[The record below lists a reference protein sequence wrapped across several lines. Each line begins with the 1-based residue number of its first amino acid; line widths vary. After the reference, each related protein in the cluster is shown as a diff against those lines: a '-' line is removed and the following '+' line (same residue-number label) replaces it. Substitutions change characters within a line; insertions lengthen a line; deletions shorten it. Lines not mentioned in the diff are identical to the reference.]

1 MCRVF
6 GCVAAE
12 PASIRSELIE
22 ADNPLIRQSEDHDSG
37 WGMAVYE
44 RADGLDPRCVR
55 FAEAAFSDPDFVEA
69 TALRGR
75 IFNVHVRRATMGG
88 LAPENTHPFCLGSY
102 SFGHNGTILRYPRL
116 LEHPTVAQPS
126 GDTDSEAFFNFLMTI
141 YDASDPIGS
150 LRCAIRTAVERSPF
164 SGLNFLF
171 SDGDRLFAYRLGM
184 FELHWLHR
192 ARAAAGRLR
201 AGHRRGVAHGPAG
214 RAARARPGRPRAAAR
229 RAPDRRRAARAGTGA
244 EGRSPGSPARR
255 GPRRGRRGAR
265 SGGSGRHLSRR
276 FALLVNP
283 ASAGGKALKA
293 LPVVHET
300 LDRLGAAH
308 RTITTRSSEHAA
320 EEATRAAAQGETVAA
335 LSGDGLLR
343 PLGSAL
349 KGSGAALAIIPCG
362 RGNDLARVLGIPTDP
377 ADGHR
382 GRRDRRR
389 SG

>member
-6 GCVAAE
+6 GCVAAD
-12 PASIRSELIE
+12 PASIRTELIE
-22 ADNPLIRQSEDHDSG
+22 AANPLIRQSEEHDSG

-116 LEHPTVAQPS
+116 LEHPTIAQPN

-150 LRCAIRTAVERSPF
+150 LRRAIRTTVERSPF

-171 SDGDRLFAYRLGM
+171 SDGDRLFAYRLGL

-192 ARAAAGRLR
+192 PGQLLVASERVTDEQWHTVQQDVLLVLDPDDLQQPHAERPIVGELLSAARVQRVDHQAHLRGEARGEVAAERARAA
-201 AGHRRGVAHGPAG
+201 VA
-214 RAARARPGRPRAAAR
+214 
-229 RAPDRRRAARAGTGA
+229 D
-244 EGRSPGSPARR
+244 S
-255 GPRRGRRGAR
+255 
-265 SGGSGRHLSRR
+265 
-276 FALLVNP
+276 
-283 ASAGGKALKA
+283 
-293 LPVVHET
+293 
-300 LDRLGAAH
+300 
-308 RTITTRSSEHAA
+308 
-320 EEATRAAAQGETVAA
+320 
-335 LSGDGLLR
+335 
-343 PLGSAL
+343 
-349 KGSGAALAIIPCG
+349 
-362 RGNDLARVLGIPTDP
+362 
-377 ADGHR
+377 
-382 GRRDRRR
+382 
-389 SG
+389 